1 MWGKYFKDGMLYSL
15 LFYFE
20 PLGGGIPLEMVWRIS
35 VKEDLVSYIRNGR
48 ELSFRQRMKLVAQL
62 SLPSMAAQLASIIM
76 QYTDAAM
83 VGRLGAGASASIGLV
98 ASTTWLFG
106 SLTTSFVSGF
116 SVQVAQYIGARK
128 YERAREVL
136 WQSFFGVL
144 SVALVLS
151 SLGALISRF
160 LPIWLDS
167 DRILWRD
174 AGNYFLVY
182 ACALPFMGLSRLS
195 GAMLQCSGNM
205 KVPGMLNSL
214 MCFLDVIFNF
224 LFIFPAGTI
233 VCPVFGTGLPGLG
246 MGVMGAALGTALA
259 QAVTGVAMLLFLL
272 LKTPLLKWEKGKRY
286 GFHKGDWIRA
296 VKISLPVAF
305 EQLAV
310 CGAMVAATRIVAPLG
325 VVAIAA
331 NSFAVTAES
340 LCYMPGYGIAEASTT
355 LVGQSIGARREKL
368 ALSFGRM
375 TISSGMIFM
384 GVAGALMYFAAP
396 WMIGLLTA
404 DAQVRELGAAVLRIE
419 AFAEPLYGASIITT
433 GILRGAGDTLI
444 PSIMNFI
451 SLWCVRLTLS
461 YVLARPYGLRGVW
474 VAMCVELCFRGLIF
488 LVRFLR
494 KRWINYSSH

>member
-1 MWGKYFKDGMLYSL
+1 ML
-15 LFYFE
+15 FE
-20 PLGGGIPLEMVWRIS
+20 PLKAAGRFRL
-35 VKEDLVSYIRNGR
+35 KEDLVSYIRNGR
-48 ELSFRQRMKLVAQL
+48 ELSFRQRMRLVAQL

-83 VGRLGAGASASIGLV
+83 VGRLGADASASIGLV

-116 SVQVAQYIGARK
+116 SIQVAQYIGARK
-128 YERAREVL
+128 YERAREIL

-144 SVALVLS
+144 SVAFVL
-151 SLGALISRF
+151 LAAGVTISRY
-160 LPIWLDS
+160 LPMWLGS
-167 DRILWRD
+167 DRVLWKD
-174 AGNYFLVY
+174 AGSYFMIY
-182 ACALPFMGLSRLS
+182 ACTLPFMGVSRLS

-205 KVPGMLNSL
+205 KVPGVLNSV

-224 LFIFPAGTI
+224 LFIFPTGTI
-233 VCPVFGTGLPGLG
+233 VCPVVGVSLPGLG
-246 MGVMGAALGTALA
+246 LGVTGAALGTALA
-259 QAVTGVAMLLFLL
+259 HAVTGIAMLSFLL
-272 LKTPLLKWEKGKRY
+272 LRTPLLKWEKGKHY
-286 GFHKGDWIRA
+286 GFHRKDWNRA
-296 VKISLPVAF
+296 AKISLPVAF
-305 EQLAV
+305 EQFAV

-355 LVGQSIGARREKL
+355 LVGQSVGARREKL

-375 TISSGMIFM
+375 TIGSGMIFM
-384 GVAGALMYFAAP
+384 GIAGVLMYFAAP
-396 WMIGLLTA
+396 WMIGLLTT
-404 DAQVRELGAAVLRIE
+404 DVRVRNLGAEVLRIE
-419 AFAEPLYGASIITT
+419 AFAEPLYGASIIAT
-433 GILRGAGDTLI
+433 GILRGAGDTLV

-451 SLWCVRLTLS
+451 SLWCVRLPLS
-461 YVLARPYGLRGVW
+461 YVLARSYGLRGVW

-494 KRWINYSSH
+494 KRWIYPLRN

>member
-1 MWGKYFKDGMLYSL
+1 M
-15 LFYFE
+15 
-20 PLGGGIPLEMVWRIS
+20 
-35 VKEDLVSYIRNGR
+35 KENLVSYIRNGR
-48 ELSFRQRMKLVAQL
+48 ELPFYQRMKLVAQL

-83 VGRLGAGASASIGLV
+83 VGRLGADASASIGLV

-128 YERAREVL
+128 YGRAREIL

-144 SVALVLS
+144 SVAAVLMAA
-151 SLGALISRF
+151 GILISRF
-160 LPIWLDS
+160 LPMWLGGDS
-167 DRILWRD
+167 VLWRD

-182 ACALPFMGLSRLS
+182 ACTLPFMALNRLS

-205 KVPGMLNSL
+205 KVPGVLNSM
-214 MCFLDVIFNF
+214 MCFLDVIFN
-224 LFIFPAGTI
+224 LIFIFPSGT
-233 VCPVFGTGLPGLG
+233 VACPVLGPGLPGMGLG
-246 MGVMGAALGTALA
+246 VLGAALGTALA
-259 QAVTGVAMLLFLL
+259 QVVTSISMLLFLL
-272 LKTPLLKWEKGKRY
+272 WKTPLLKWEKGRRY
-286 GFHKGDWIRA
+286 GFHKRDWGRA
-296 VKISLPVAF
+296 VRISLPVAF

-355 LVGQSIGARREKL
+355 LVGQSVGARRERL

-384 GVAGALMYFAAP
+384 GIAGALMYFTAP
-396 WMIGLLTA
+396 WMIGLLTT
-404 DAQVRELGAAVLRIE
+404 DGRVRSLGASVLRIE

-433 GILRGAGDTLI
+433 GVLRGAGDTLI
-444 PSIMNFI
+444 PSLMNFI
-451 SLWCVRLTLS
+451 SLWCVRLPLS
-461 YVLARPYGLRGVW
+461 YLLARSYGLRGVW

-494 KRWINYSSH
+494 KRWIKINA